1 MNETDEIKLTYS
13 LVGDVMLPNVETSE
27 TERKILL
34 TKFGSMRRDFLEKEH
49 PVRFN
54 SLLTQG
60 KLKQHCLEIENQ
72 AQELKDTVMEQLR
85 KQYQPPEKTD
95 FMANVQYNNQIS
107 DMADEIVIREIV
119 HQK

>member
-1 MNETDEIKLTYS
+1 MKESDEIKLTYR

-27 TERKILL
+27 AERKIVL
-34 TKFGSMRRDFLEKEH
+34 TKFGSMRRDYLEKEH

-95 FMANVQYNNQIS
+95 FMANVQYNYMIN
-107 DMADEIVIREIV
+107 DMAEEVAIKEIVYG
-119 HQK
+119 K